1 MEAHNLWKL
10 FLQTGLPEAYSLYRL
25 LIRAEQ
31 EENSVNNGADRR
43 VRPGTVHR
51 ECKYAYQRQGP
62 GAAGG
67 GL

>member
-31 EENSVNNGADRR
+31 EENGEKSA
-43 VRPGTVHR
+43 
-51 ECKYAYQRQGP
+51 
-62 GAAGG
+62 
-67 GL
+67 